1 VERRSA
7 YIETTIVSYLVGWLS
22 RNDLQVAANQEL
34 TRRWWVSR
42 RREFELFAS
51 PAVIDEA
58 GDGDPALAA
67 ERLNFL
73 SDITLL
79 GITPAAHALKRE
91 LVRLSQIPEK
101 ADTDALHIAVAAV
114 HGVDYLLTWN
124 CRHIANAVILPSVYE
139 VCRAAGYEPP
149 FVCTPQ
155 ELMGE

>member
-1 VERRSA
+1 VKRSV
-7 YIETTIVSYLVGWLS
+7 YLETTIVSYLVGWLS

-42 RREFELFAS
+42 REKFELFAS
-51 PAVIDEA
+51 SVVIDEV
-58 GDGDPALAA
+58 GDGDPALAV
-67 ERLNFL
+67 ERLSFL
-73 SDITLL
+73 SDVPLL
-79 GITPAAHALKRE
+79 GVPPAAHVLKRE

-101 ADTDALHIAVAAV
+101 AETDALHIAVAAV

>member
-1 VERRSA
+1 MARSV

-34 TRRWWVSR
+34 TRRWWGSKR
-42 RREFELFAS
+42 QEFELFAS
-51 PAVIDEA
+51 SAVIDEVS
-58 GDGDPALAA
+58 DGDPVLAVD
-67 ERLNFL
+67 RLNFL
-73 SDITLL
+73 SGVTLL
-79 GITPAAHALKRE
+79 GVTPAAHALKRE

-101 ADTDALHIAVAAV
+101 AETDALHIAIAAV

-139 VCRAAGYEPP
+139 VCRSAGYEPP

-155 ELMGE
+155 ELTGE